1 VIEAHQLVI
10 RDTAGKVRGQ
20 LGCAADGHAHLRL
33 MGPDE
38 KPRLAAGVCA
48 GVPGVWLLDAQGRPR
63 LELSL
68 AEDGE
73 RVGLHLMDEAGVTRL
88 VLSHGDLGGTQLQ
101 LYDQDGRERLIVGCG
116 PCGTSVVQ
124 LYHARGGASVGLHA
138 ADGRPGLVALA
149 DAAGLARA
157 GLYLAEDGS
166 LVVGRDGDNGT
177 APPEAAGP
185 CPDAGAK
192 AGGHRGT
199 DPGGTTPSPN

>member
-1 VIEAHQLVI
+1 MSNKRTRQHKAGGATPAYRVIEAHQLVI
-10 RDTAGKVRGQ
+10 RDTAGNVRAQ

-73 RVGLHLMDEAGVTRL
+73 RVGLHLMDQAGVTRL

-101 LYDQDGRERLIVGCG
+101 LFD
-116 PCGTSVVQ
+116 
-124 LYHARGGASVGLHA
+124 
-138 ADGRPGLVALA
+138 
-149 DAAGLARA
+149 
-157 GLYLAEDGS
+157 
-166 LVVGRDGDNGT
+166 LVVGRDGDNGA

-192 AGGHRGT
+192 AGGQRGT
-199 DPGGTTPSPN
+199 DPGETAPSPN